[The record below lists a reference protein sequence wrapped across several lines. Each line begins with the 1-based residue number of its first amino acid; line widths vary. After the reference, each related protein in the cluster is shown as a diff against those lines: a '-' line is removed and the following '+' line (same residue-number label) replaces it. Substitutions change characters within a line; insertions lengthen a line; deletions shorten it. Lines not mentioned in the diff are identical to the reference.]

1 MDSEVQ
7 VSEMLVVF
15 DSKTGNVRRFCQR
28 LSGMNVDVAH
38 IDEYNEEKPF
48 VLITYTTKFGQTPET
63 TDRFMILNHKNCKGV
78 VSSGNRNWGDFYA
91 KAADNISE
99 AFGIPVLHKFEL
111 FGMKSDLEKVKKE
124 VERLANSHSKMD

>member
-1 MDSEVQ
+1 MI
-7 VSEMLVVF
+7 VVF

-28 LSGMNVDVAH
+28 LSEMGVYSVFLDDYDGQTPYILVT
-38 IDEYNEEKPF
+38 F
-48 VLITYTTKFGQTPET
+48 TTKFGQTPET
-63 TDRFMILNHKNCKGV
+63 TDRFMALHSEHCRGV

-99 AFGIPVLHKFEL
+99 AFGVPVLHKFEL

-124 VERLANSHSKMD
+124 VERLADNAPEVD

>member
-1 MDSEVQ
+1 MI
-7 VSEMLVVF
+7 VVF

-28 LSGMNVDVAH
+28 LSEMGVYSVFLDDYDGQTPYV
-38 IDEYNEEKPF
+38 F
-48 VLITYTTKFGQTPET
+48 ITFTTKFGQTPET
-63 TDRFMILNHKNCKGV
+63 SDRFMTLHSERCKGV

-99 AFGIPVLHKFEL
+99 SFGVPVLHKFEL

-124 VERLANSHSKMD
+124 VERLANNAPEVD

>member
-1 MDSEVQ
+1 MI
-7 VSEMLVVF
+7 VVF

-28 LSGMNVDVAH
+28 LSEMGVYSVFLD
-38 IDEYNEEKPF
+38 DYDGQTSY
-48 VLITYTTKFGQTPET
+48 VLVTFTTKFGQTPET
-63 TDRFMILNHKNCKGV
+63 TDRFMISHHKNCRGV

-99 AFGIPVLHKFEL
+99 AFGVPVLHKFEL

-124 VERLANSHSKMD
+124 VERIANNAPEVD